1 MEFKTLKNIESS
13 FRHLRLFSMLFLG
26 ACTLIS
32 VAAVWT
38 SYRFAEAQRQKI
50 YVLDQGKSLI
60 LALSQDMAQNR
71 PVEAREHVRRFHEL
85 FFTLSPDREAI
96 EGNVRRAL
104 YLADGSAIAYYQSLA
119 EKGYF
124 NRIIASNVSQNVV
137 VDSIRCDFDC
147 YPYAIETF
155 AQQKIVRES
164 NVTER
169 TRQRLGLVTML
180 LLVYAAVALMILFGG
195 MRSRETSIPAV
206 EHLRQPLLP
215 ERSLLPLN
223 TSEDD
228 TQER

>member
-85 FFTLSPDREAI
+85 FFTLSPDKAAI
-96 EGNVRRAL
+96 ESNVGRAL
-104 YLADGSAIAYYQSLA
+104 QMADKSALSYYKVLQ
-119 EKGYF
+119 EKGFF
-124 NRIIASNVSQNVV
+124 NRLIAGNVSQMVK
-137 VDSIRCDFDC
+137 VDSIRCDFDR
-147 YPYAIETF
+147 YPYEVTTYARQRIL
-155 AQQKIVRES
+155 RES
-164 NVTER
+164 TVTER
-169 TRQRLGLVTML
+169 SLVTTCR
-180 LLVYAAVALMILFGG
+180 LVNVSRSDNNPQGFMVEALNI
-195 MRSRETSIPAV
+195 V
-206 EHLRQPLLP
+206 ENKDIATYDR
-215 ERSLLPLN
+215 
-223 TSEDD
+223 
-228 TQER
+228 

>member
-85 FFTLSPDREAI
+85 FFTLSPDKAAI
-96 EGNVRRAL
+96 ESNVGRAL
-104 YLADGSAIAYYQSLA
+104 QMADKSALSYYKVLQ
-119 EKGYF
+119 EKGFF
-124 NRIIASNVSQNVV
+124 NRLIAGNVSQMVK
-137 VDSIRCDFDC
+137 VDSIRCDFNH
-147 YPYAIETF
+147 YPYEVTTF
-155 AQQKIVRES
+155 ARQRILRES
-164 NVTER
+164 TVTER
-169 TRQRLGLVTML
+169 SLVTTCR
-180 LLVYAAVALMILFGG
+180 LVNVSRSDNNPQGFMVEALNI
-195 MRSRETSIPAV
+195 V
-206 EHLRQPLLP
+206 ENKDIATYDR
-215 ERSLLPLN
+215 
-223 TSEDD
+223 
-228 TQER
+228 

>member
-85 FFTLSPDREAI
+85 FFTLSPDKAAI
-96 EGNVRRAL
+96 ESNVGRAL
-104 YLADGSAIAYYQSLA
+104 QMADKSALSYYKVLQ
-119 EKGYF
+119 EKGFF
-124 NRIIASNVSQNVV
+124 NRLIAGNVSQMVK
-137 VDSIRCDFDC
+137 VDSIRCDFDR
-147 YPYAIETF
+147 YPYEVTTF
-155 AQQKIVRES
+155 ARQRILRES
-164 NVTER
+164 TVTER
-169 TRQRLGLVTML
+169 SLVTTCR
-180 LLVYAAVALMILFGG
+180 LVNVSRSDNNPQGFMVEALNIVDNKDIATYD
-195 MRSRETSIPAV
+195 R
-206 EHLRQPLLP
+206 
-215 ERSLLPLN
+215 
-223 TSEDD
+223 
-228 TQER
+228 

>member
-137 VDSIRCDFDC
+137 VDSSDAISTAIPMLSRPSHGRRSSVKATSRNGRSSRHAACEM
-147 YPYAIETF
+147 PYA
-155 AQQKIVRES
+155 
-164 NVTER
+164 R
-169 TRQRLGLVTML
+169 TTTRRD
-180 LLVYAAVALMILFGG
+180 
-195 MRSRETSIPAV
+195 S
-206 EHLRQPLLP
+206 
-215 ERSLLPLN
+215 
-223 TSEDD
+223 
-228 TQER
+228 